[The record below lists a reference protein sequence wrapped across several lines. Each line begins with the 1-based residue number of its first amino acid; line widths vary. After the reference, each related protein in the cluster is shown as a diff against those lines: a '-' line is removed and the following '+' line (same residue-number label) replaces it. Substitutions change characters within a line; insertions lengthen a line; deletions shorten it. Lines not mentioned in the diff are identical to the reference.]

1 MKSLQNRFKSF
12 IQKVVEVPKHF
23 LFSTKTKSL
32 LILDRFYFNNNNV
45 CGHHL
50 FLLDLKTKQ
59 LKELHIPKVTNS
71 DMGYKIIAS
80 CNGLLCISHYSL
92 DQYSTI
98 FLWNPTT
105 KQTKRIFQQPPLILP
120 PNCLIGFYESNDF
133 YVVRFYSCEVTK
145 SDSVGKKTY
154 AIRGEKYSLSK
165 GLWREIKGCD
175 QNLILKGHLFWTEN
189 TVMVKETL
197 FWIAMEVNE
206 NVSHEMI
213 ISFDSCN
220 DVISKIEMPINSSK
234 DCVEVYKKLVVYNHK
249 DDSSLG
255 LIICLESKNMEKW
268 LYLWVLCNEYEGVEC
283 WNKVQTIGMFSRLER
298 PVGVWK
304 NEVLMATK
312 RRIHS
317 VGGTVALLPE
327 DDIGAEFSY
336 NLLSYEER
344 FFPLHDPEEIDY
356 FESGGFLMI

>member
-1 MKSLQNRFKSF
+1 MKSFHNRFKSF
-12 IQKVVEVPKHF
+12 IQKVAEDPKHF

-105 KQTKRIFQQPPLILP
+105 KQTKRIIQQPPLILP

-133 YVVRFYSCEVTK
+133 YVVRFYSFEVTK

-206 NVSHEMI
+206 KVSHEMI
-213 ISFDSCN
+213 VSFDSCN

-249 DDSSLG
+249 DVSSLG

-268 LYLWVLCNEYEGVEC
+268 LYLWVLCNEYEGVEY
-283 WNKVQTIGMFSRLER
+283 WIKVQTIGMFSRLER

-304 NEVLMATK
+304 NEILMATE